1 MTTSILTNV
10 HEQPMD
16 GHEPNENTKGC
27 VRDICQEIQKYS
39 HVSKMSRQTGSQS
52 GKSENTKLRT
62 SNWRGKGKTR
72 PTKRKHGAILCL
84 RTYKKQQTLH
94 SALSY
99 TSKV

>member
-1 MTTSILTNV
+1 MNN
-10 HEQPMD
+10 PWMD
-16 GHEPNENTKGC
+16 MNLMKTQRA
-27 VRDICQEIQKYS
+27 VLEIFAKKYS

-72 PTKRKHGAILCL
+72 PTKRKHGTIQCL